1 MLFLTILLGLVA
13 LGASAAAVALYL
25 QTSRLKQQ
33 HLDANKHIQ
42 ALQSSQVQNESMR
55 SQNAQLSQMVEEAR
69 DEDRKKVEWLDH
81 QQQEIDWLRAELEKR
96 PKITQKRYKILT
108 VGVKWTGKTSLTLKW
123 SNPLVDLGALQGTK
137 IERYERTVSH
147 VTTKEVVTEHVFEIG
162 DWGGEHIVDAQ
173 QELIMDEIH
182 GLLMVV
188 DLAGKEGQR
197 VDQQRVH
204 DQLREF
210 QPQSLKYFFGPKT
223 LASCKAVVL
232 FINKSDVLSGTPA
245 EVERE
250 AKNYYKPLIDALE
263 LYKSQIDIR
272 VLVGSATYGHSTH
285 FLFSHFVERILP
297 KNAYDTQL
305 LQRMKADLPHSAQAI
320 PHGLPP
326 AHGMQQPGQH
336 GMHPHQVPPP
346 PAGAATRL
354 PQPAYPQATSR
365 FNGR

>member
-1 MLFLTILLGLVA
+1 MSTVFAIIFFLLAV
-13 LGASAAAVALYL
+13 GAGAAAVALFL
-25 QTSRLKQQ
+25 QGNRLKQQ
-33 HLDANKHIQ
+33 LQDANQHIE
-42 ALQSSQVQNESMR
+42 ALRQSQVQVESLR
-55 SQNAQLSQMVEEAR
+55 AQSTQLTQMVEDLR
-69 DEDRKKVEWLDH
+69 GEDRKKVEWLDH

-123 SNPLVDLGALQGTK
+123 SNPLVDLGAIQGTK

-147 VTTKEVVTEHVFEIG
+147 VTTKEVVTEHVFEVG

-182 GLLMVV
+182 GLLIVV
-188 DLAGKEGQR
+188 DLAGKDGQR
-197 VDQQRVH
+197 VDPQRVQ

-232 FINKSDVLSGTPA
+232 FINKSDVLAGTPL

-250 AKNYYKPLIDALE
+250 ARSYYKPLIDGLE
-263 LYKSQIDIR
+263 AYKSQIDIR

-305 LQRMKADLPHSAQAI
+305 LQRMKSDLPHSAQAI

-326 AHGMQQPGQH
+326 PAHAG
-336 GMHPHQVPPP
+336 HPPPPPP
-346 PAGAATRL
+346 PAGTRVPQPVL
-354 PQPAYPQATSR
+354 PQPASR
-365 FNGR
+365 FNAR